1 MDFKMK
7 SKRNRKHKIS
17 SKPYQIEVKF
27 LYIKNILNLLNF
39 FYILKSFS
47 SIHNTN
53 ESNNEQ
59 INLEKEQEDTN
70 DELTSSFISR
80 RSINDSMKELKHL
93 TEITSSL
100 VGNNENDLKS
110 LTNTATTIEIM
121 NNEFFLQFAKEFAD
135 KFSKKFIEHFTSHL
149 INSRSN

>member
-1 MDFKMK
+1 
-7 SKRNRKHKIS
+7 
-17 SKPYQIEVKF
+17 
-27 LYIKNILNLLNF
+27 LLNVF
-39 FYILKSFS
+39 VDILKSFS
-47 SIHNTN
+47 SIHNNN

-59 INLEKEQEDTN
+59 INLDKEQEDTN
-70 DELTSSFISR
+70 DGLSSFISR

-135 KFSKKFIEHFTSHL
+135 KFSKKFIQHFTSHL